1 MFGIKVLTLQPKP
14 INETTIMNENIDLT
28 KILKD
33 CPKGT
38 KLYSSVYGEVYFKEI
53 RSDDEYSIIT
63 TNGDYNFT
71 FTKEGLYRVDAD
83 GECILFPSREQ
94 RDWSKFT
101 APWYK
106 KDKFDPN
113 TLQPFDGVLVRDR
126 DDNIWKC
133 GFFSHIGDEY
143 NRFSCITITSCYRCC
158 IPYNDETKHLVGT
171 TEEAPEYYRYWED

>member
-1 MFGIKVLTLQPKP
+1 
-14 INETTIMNENIDLT
+14 MNENIDLR

-38 KLYSSVYGEVYFKEI
+38 ILYSLIHGYVELFQVLDKGSRVIEVISITSTGKRFVEHYTFRGQLHSVYNN
-53 RSDDEYSIIT
+53 DEC
-63 TNGDYNFT
+63 
-71 FTKEGLYRVDAD
+71 V
-83 GECILFPSREQ
+83 LFPSQTQ

-106 KDKFDPN
+106 KEKFDPR
-113 TLQPFDGVLVRDR
+113 TLKPYDRVLVRD
-126 DDNIWKC
+126 DGLEWCCSN
-133 GFFSHIGDEY
+133 FSHIKEGICPY
-143 NRFSCITITSCYRCC
+143 ITISSCYTYC